1 MNILVVDD
9 DTLIRDTVVK
19 YGRRDGFEVD
29 QAANGF
35 EAIELCEHKVYD
47 MILLDIMLLAGAMK
61 ITFSSGAVID
71 ATEGSAV
78 TSGSAMAIRH
88 RYIVAE
94 DTSAA
99 FTVTSKTAVADYQG
113 YYAFTYSDAVDYNA
127 IAAALKQ
134 LSLFKGSYT
143 GYGQGYDLE
152 VAPTRIQALIMGSA
166 DNLKFSYRNNAW
178 ARLYNPPGSGV
189 NLFVNV
195 WTVTSGLDGP
205 YCAQFWFNG
214 TPPGNSSVSRQVTTT
229 NLALCPPAIPKVKL
243 EYASG
248 VCGEPEEGI
257 KAFVRNGDGASTL
270 VDTENGKLIFP
281 PGGSFLILL
290 SVSDHAQIG
299 LGRIAF
305 GWWEE

>member
-1 MNILVVDD
+1 MSVKEKNQPLSNCAYFPKSVNIPM
-9 DTLIRDTVVK
+9 
-19 YGRRDGFEVD
+19 
-29 QAANGF
+29 
-35 EAIELCEHKVYD
+35 ELYQ
-47 MILLDIMLLAGAMK
+47 
-61 ITFSSGAVID
+61 
-71 ATEGSAV
+71 SAR
-78 TSGSAMAIRH
+78 GN
-88 RYIVAE
+88 Y
-94 DTSAA
+94 
-99 FTVTSKTAVADYQG
+99 F
-113 YYAFTYSDAVDYNA
+113 
-127 IAAALKQ
+127 
-134 LSLFKGSYT
+134 
-143 GYGQGYDLE
+143 
-152 VAPTRIQALIMGSA
+152 MGSA

-248 VCGEPEEGI
+248 VCGEPEDGI